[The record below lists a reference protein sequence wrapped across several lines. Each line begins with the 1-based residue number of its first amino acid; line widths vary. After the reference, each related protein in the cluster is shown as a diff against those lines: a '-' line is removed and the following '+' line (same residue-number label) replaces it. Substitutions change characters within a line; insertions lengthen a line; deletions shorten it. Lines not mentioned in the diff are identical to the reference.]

1 MLDKVYKDKAG
12 MVELNN
18 LHALVANH
26 LADNL
31 DDTKVL
37 TAAIGFLKNNNISA
51 DIIEST
57 EMVSLTDSI
66 KAIANSDNKK
76 IKELTVEDMLAV

>member
-51 DIIEST
+51 YIIEST
-57 EMVSLTDSI
+57 EMASLTDSI